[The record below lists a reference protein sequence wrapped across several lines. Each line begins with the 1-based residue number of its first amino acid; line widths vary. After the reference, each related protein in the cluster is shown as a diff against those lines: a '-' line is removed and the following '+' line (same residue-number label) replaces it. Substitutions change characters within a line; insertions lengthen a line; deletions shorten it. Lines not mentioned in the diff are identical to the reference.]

1 MTTPPNQPPYGPPQG
16 FPPPQQPGW
25 GSSPQGSP
33 AQGFPA
39 QPPVPPQYQQPGQQS
54 GQQPGQPGFP
64 QDPGYQGQP
73 QYQQPQYQQPG
84 QPGFAQD
91 PGLQGQPQYQPGQPG
106 QPGYQGHYP
115 PGQPA
120 YPQEPAPTKGTSRG
134 AKTLIAAVGLGIV
147 GVVVAGIIASTS
159 APAGAEVGDCIKVVS
174 STATSTKVDKIE
186 CSSME
191 ATFKVGA
198 NLDRSTASCPSGDY
212 AKYSDRG
219 GRRSDG
225 FALCLM
231 LNAAEGECFKQEG
244 TRSADAV
251 KVTCDSSATH
261 KVVKVS
267 EGRSDENECASGEI
281 VFVYSQPATTICLTE
296 E

>member
-1 MTTPPNQPPYGPPQG
+1 VTTPPNQPPYGPTQG

-39 QPPVPPQYQQPGQQS
+39 QPPVPPQYQQPGQQ
-54 GQQPGQPGFP
+54 PGQPGFP
-64 QDPGYQGQP
+64 QDPGY
-73 QYQQPQYQQPG
+73 
-84 QPGFAQD
+84 
-91 PGLQGQPQYQPGQPG
+91 QGQPQYQPGQPG

-115 PGQPA
+115 TGQPG

>member
-1 MTTPPNQPPYGPPQG
+1 MYGQPAEGYPPQNHPAHGQPPQGYPPQGYPAHGQPQGHPPYGHSPQDLLAHGQSPDSYPAQGYPPPDQPPQG
-16 FPPPQQPGW
+16 YPPYGQLPQAY
-25 GSSPQGSP
+25 P
-33 AQGFPA
+33 AQGYPSQPA
-39 QPPVPPQYQQPGQQS
+39 VPPQYQPPG
-54 GQQPGQPGFP
+54 G
-64 QDPGYQGQP
+64 PGYPP
-73 QYQQPQYQQPG
+73 QQ
-84 QPGFAQD
+84 
-91 PGLQGQPQYQPGQPG
+91 L
-106 QPGYQGHYP
+106 P
-115 PGQPA
+115 P
-120 YPQEPAPTKGTSRG
+120 PTQGTSRA
-134 AKTLIAAVGLGIV
+134 AKTLIAVVGLGIV
-147 GVVVAGIIASTS
+147 GVVVAGVIASTT
-159 APAGAEVGDCIKVVS
+159 APAGAEVGECIKVVS
-174 STATSTKVDKIE
+174 STATSTKVDKVD
-186 CSSME
+186 CSSRE

-198 NLDRSTASCPSGDY
+198 NLDSSTDSCPSGDY

-267 EGRSDENECASGEI
+267 EGRSDENECSSGEI

>member
-1 MTTPPNQPPYGPPQG
+1 M
-16 FPPPQQPGW
+16 
-25 GSSPQGSP
+25 
-33 AQGFPA
+33 
-39 QPPVPPQYQQPGQQS
+39 
-54 GQQPGQPGFP
+54 
-64 QDPGYQGQP
+64 
-73 QYQQPQYQQPG
+73 
-84 QPGFAQD
+84 
-91 PGLQGQPQYQPGQPG
+91 
-106 QPGYQGHYP
+106 
-115 PGQPA
+115 
-120 YPQEPAPTKGTSRG
+120 
-134 AKTLIAAVGLGIV
+134 VGLGIV
-147 GVVVAGIIASTS
+147 GVVVAGVIASTT
-159 APAGAEVGDCIKVVS
+159 APAGAEVGECIKVVS
-174 STATSTKVDKIE
+174 STATSTKVDKID
-186 CSSME
+186 CSSRE

-198 NLDRSTASCPSGDY
+198 NLDSSTDSCPSGDY

-244 TRSADAV
+244 TRSAEAV

-267 EGRSDENECASGEI
+267 EGRSDENECNSGEI